1 MAKLLQL
8 LQQLA
13 DLPASIFL
21 ISVAV
26 AGPLRTQKARQFCDG
41 KATPKTSMPRKRS
54 EVMAWIKGA

>member
-21 ISVAV
+21 ISV